1 MCSLNTWKKK
11 MEKKLLLK
19 WWYESQ
25 CGNLVVCSLNT
36 LEKYEKNNGKETT
49 LEVMV
54 WKINVEVLWRSLPNV
69 VSNSCFLDKIKAFML
84 NFTYRM
90 NVCTTYVVLQTLL
103 PCWIRVC
110 KRMKVLQMLGCNVKD

>member
-1 MCSLNTWKKK
+1 MCSF
-11 MEKKLLLK
+11 
-19 WWYESQ
+19 
-25 CGNLVVCSLNT
+25 NT

-54 WKINVEVLWRSLPNV
+54 GKVNVGILWRSLPNV
-69 VSNSCFLDKIKAFML
+69 VLNSRFLDKNESFMF
-84 NFTYRM
+84 NFIYRM

-110 KRMKVLQMLGCNVKD
+110 KTMKVLQMLGCNVKD